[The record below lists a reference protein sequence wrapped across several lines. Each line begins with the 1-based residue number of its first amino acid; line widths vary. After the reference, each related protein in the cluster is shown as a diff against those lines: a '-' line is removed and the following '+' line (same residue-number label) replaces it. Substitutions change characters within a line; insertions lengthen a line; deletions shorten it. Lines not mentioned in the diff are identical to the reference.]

1 MTTVGGPRFTVYGP
15 KRLPVRNSAQVYR
28 VVANQTPVL
37 TSIVVSPASASVS
50 VGQSQSYSA
59 AGFDQFGNPMAATF
73 SWSVSG
79 GGTIDS
85 QGVFSATTVGG
96 PFTVTAQSGALS
108 ATAQV
113 TVTAVPVLTS
123 IVVSPASASVSVGQS
138 QSYSAAGF
146 DQFGNPMAATFSWS
160 VSGGGTI
167 DSQGVFSATTVGGPF
182 TVTAQSGALSATA
195 QVTVTAV
202 PVLTSIVVSP
212 ASASVSVG
220 QSQSFSAAGFD
231 QFGNPMAATFS
242 WSVSGGGTID
252 SQGVFSATT
261 VGGPFTVT
269 AQSGALSATA
279 QVTVTTSTVTNVAL
293 GKTAVA
299 SSVEASG
306 FEAANVVDGSS
317 STRWSSTFND
327 AEWIYVDLEG
337 LYTINRVVLNW
348 ETAFGSQYQIQ
359 VSNDAVTWNTVFTES
374 AGNGATDDISLQST
388 DARYVRM
395 NGVNRATVYGYSLW
409 EFEVYGVVANQ
420 TPVLTSIVVS
430 PASANVSV
438 GQSQSYSAAGFD
450 QFGNPMAATFSWSVS
465 GGGTIDSQGVFSAT
479 TVGGPFTVTAQS
491 GALSATAQVTV
502 TTSTVTNV
510 ALGKTAVAS
519 SVEASGFEA
528 ANVVDG
534 SSSTR
539 WSSTFNDAEW
549 IYVDLE
555 GLYTINRVVLNWETA
570 FGSQY
575 QIQVSNDAVTWN
587 TVFTE
592 SAGNGATDDISLQS
606 TDARYVRM
614 NGVNRATAYGYSLWE
629 FEVYGVVAN

>member
-1 MTTVGGPRFTVYGP
+1 M
-15 KRLPVRNSAQVYR
+15 
-28 VVANQTPVL
+28 
-37 TSIVVSPASASVS
+37 
-50 VGQSQSYSA
+50 
-59 AGFDQFGNPMAATF
+59 
-73 SWSVSG
+73 
-79 GGTIDS
+79 
-85 QGVFSATTVGG
+85 
-96 PFTVTAQSGALS
+96 
-108 ATAQV
+108 
-113 TVTAVPVLTS
+113 
-123 IVVSPASASVSVGQS
+123 
-138 QSYSAAGF
+138 
-146 DQFGNPMAATFSWS
+146 
-160 VSGGGTI
+160 
-167 DSQGVFSATTVGGPF
+167 
-182 TVTAQSGALSATA
+182 
-195 QVTVTAV
+195 

-299 SSVEASG
+299 SSVEASGFEAANVVDGSSSTRWSSTFNDAEWIYVSSVEASG

-438 GQSQSYSAAGFD
+438 GQSQSYSAAGFEPVRQSHGRHLLLVGQRRRHHRQPEGIQQPPRSAD
-450 QFGNPMAATFSWSVS
+450 PLPSPPKAAPCP
-465 GGGTIDSQGVFSAT
+465 QR
-479 TVGGPFTVTAQS
+479 P
-491 GALSATAQVTV
+491 
-502 TTSTVTNV
+502 
-510 ALGKTAVAS
+510 S
-519 SVEASGFEA
+519 S
-528 ANVVDG
+528 
-534 SSSTR
+534 R
-539 WSSTFNDAEW
+539 
-549 IYVDLE
+549 
-555 GLYTINRVVLNWETA
+555 
-570 FGSQY
+570 
-575 QIQVSNDAVTWN
+575 
-587 TVFTE
+587 
-592 SAGNGATDDISLQS
+592 
-606 TDARYVRM
+606 
-614 NGVNRATAYGYSLWE
+614 
-629 FEVYGVVAN
+629 